1 MQVLKEQAVSSFKEA
16 SLPLNVLGNKHVTY
30 KLMINELIK
39 NGREY
44 KEDVDKLFNYIY
56 DTVASY
62 LNPEYVAISNYQ
74 DVINSLNNVSKAN
87 KYLFDSLES
96 LDENTR
102 LELYK
107 EMVNVLIERFN
118 NIKPLLLSYIESKK
132 DFEPKDLM
140 IKDYINYFVELLTL
154 FYEKADKNYVLND
167 MLQILTYESLIW
179 AYLNGRL
186 DESILANLIG
196 EMMTILLLSGKMYS
210 LSDKAMKFGEV
221 MLQSLAY
228 YEYE

>member
-1 MQVLKEQAVSSFKEA
+1 MQVPKEQAANSFKEA
-16 SLPLNVLGNKHVTY
+16 SLPLNVLRKKHVIY
-30 KLMINELIK
+30 KKLINELIK
-39 NGREY
+39 NGDEY
-44 KEDVDKLFNYIY
+44 KEDVDKLFDFIY

-74 DVINSLNNVSKAN
+74 DVISSLNNISKAN
-87 KYLFDSLES
+87 KYLFDTLERF
-96 LDENTR
+96 DENTR

-118 NIKPLLLSYIESKK
+118 NIKPLLFSYIESKK

-140 IKDYINYFVELLTL
+140 IKDYINYFIELLTL
-154 FYEKADKNYVLND
+154 FYEKADKKYVLND
-167 MLQILTYESLIW
+167 MLQILTYESIIW
-179 AYLNGRL
+179 AYLNDRL
-186 DESILANLIG
+186 DESILAYLIG
-196 EMMTILLLSGKMYS
+196 EMMAILLLSGKMYS